1 MLSTVA
7 KKIFGTKNARVLKSM
22 RPLVAR
28 IGELEAGLKA
38 RSDAELQAMTPELRR
53 RLDNGASLDDV
64 LPEAFAVCREAG
76 RRVLGMRHFD
86 VQLMGGMVLH
96 RGGIAEMKT
105 GEGKTLVATAPVYL
119 NALAGKGV
127 HVVTVNDYLA
137 RRDSEWMGRI
147 YKFLGLS
154 VGIIVHGLGD
164 WERQAN
170 YRCDVS
176 YGTNSEFGF
185 DYLRDN
191 MKDSIERY
199 VQRDL
204 NFAIVDEVDSILID
218 EARTPLIISGP
229 AEQSA
234 DLYQKVNAIIP
245 GLRKDIDY
253 SVDEKAH
260 SAMLT
265 DTGIERIEQRLGV
278 GNLYNPDNIEWLHH
292 VTQALRAHTLYKR
305 DVNYLI
311 EDEKVL
317 IVDEFTGRKMPGR
330 RWSDGLH
337 QAIEAKEGV
346 EIQEENQTLAT
357 ISYQNFFRLY
367 KKLAGMT
374 GTADTE
380 AEEFHKIYTLDV
392 NVIPTNRVMQRIDH
406 HDLVY
411 KNERGKFRAV
421 VGEIEECHERGQP
434 VLVGTVSVEK
444 SEVVASL
451 LRKKNIP
458 HSILNAKQHEK
469 EAYIVAQA
477 GRKGAVTISTNMA
490 GRGTDI
496 ILGGNAEFMA
506 RADVDPENA
515 GKPGHEL
522 PPEQEEAFRAALA
535 RHKVDCEAEKKEVL
549 EAGGLHI
556 LGTERHESRRIDNQL
571 RGRSGRQGDPGSSR
585 FFLSLEDDLMRI
597 FGAERITGL
606 MESLGMEE
614 DVPIEHSLINR
625 AIENAQK
632 KVEGHNFDIRKNLLE
647 YDDVMNQQR
656 KTIYALRR
664 QVLEGRYAPEP
675 TEEERK
681 QGKVSAGP
689 APTRSG
695 SHTVEGLSRTV
706 RPTLARM
713 ADALGQ
719 APAPAPA
726 STSAP
731 TDAPEAGGGAANGAA
746 AAGAAAADPAPAPR
760 MVSIPVDP
768 LKLRSLIYRQFGAF
782 PETRGIVE
790 DRSGTLDRLATEVA
804 SSLIQQRER
813 LLDLSEGMIQAV
825 VDEFCPAKEH
835 AEDWDLEAL
844 STAVRERFGLD
855 PDVKTKGVTL
865 EREGLADA
873 LWSQI
878 EKVIEARETEFSL
891 PVLLYFSRHFFL
903 EEIDQRWI
911 EHLKAME
918 ALREGIGL
926 RGYGQKDP
934 KQEYKKEGY
943 VVFGEMMQA
952 IERNVCEKIFHMQ
965 LQRTDQGNEV
975 TVPEPQNRRARPT
988 TELSS
993 KTTADTG
1000 GADDGR
1006 AARGAAGAAPEPKPQ
1021 RRQEPKVGRNDPCPC
1036 GSGKKY
1042 KKCHGVAATV

>member
-1 MLSTVA
+1 MFSYVA
-7 KKIFGTKNARVLKSM
+7 KKIFGTKNARVIKSM
-22 RPLVAR
+22 RPIVAR
-28 IGELEAGLKA
+28 IGALEEGLKA
-38 RSDAELQAMTPELRR
+38 KSDAELQAMTPEFRR
-53 RLDNGASLDDV
+53 RLDKGEPVDDL

-105 GEGKTLVATAPVYL
+105 GEGKTLVATLPVYL
-119 NALAGKGV
+119 NSLPGKGV
-127 HVVTVNDYLA
+127 HVITVNDYLA

-154 VGIIVHGLGD
+154 VGVVVHGLTD
-164 WERQAN
+164 VERQRS
-170 YRCDVS
+170 YRGDIA

-204 NFAIVDEVDSILID
+204 NYAIVDEVDSILID

-229 AEQSA
+229 AEDSA
-234 DLYQKVNAIIP
+234 DLYQKVNSIIP

-260 SAMLT
+260 TAMLT
-265 DTGIERIEQRLGV
+265 DNGIERVEQRLGV
-278 GNLYNPDNIEWLHH
+278 GNLYNPENIEWLHH

-305 DVNYLI
+305 DVNYLV
-311 EDEKVL
+311 EDGKIL

-337 QAIEAKEGV
+337 QAIEAKEEV
-346 EIQEENQTLAT
+346 EVQEENQTLAT
-357 ISYQNFFRLY
+357 ISYQNYFRIY

-380 AEEFHKIYTLDV
+380 AEEFHKIYKLDV
-392 NVIPTNRVMQRIDH
+392 TVVPTNRPMLRQDH
-406 HDLVY
+406 HDVVY

-421 VGEIEECHERGQP
+421 LADLEDCHKRGQP

-444 SEVVASL
+444 SEVVASM
-451 LRKKNIP
+451 LRKKGIP
-458 HSILNAKQHEK
+458 HNVLNAKQHER
-469 EAYIVAQA
+469 EAHIVAQA
-477 GRKGAVTISTNMA
+477 GRKGAITISTNMA

-506 RADVDPENA
+506 RAEVDPEAA
-515 GKPGHEL
+515 GQPGAEVDAELFKTAFAKFKPQCDGER
-522 PPEQEEAFRAALA
+522 Q
-535 RHKVDCEAEKKEVL
+535 EVL
-549 EAGGLHI
+549 AAGGLHI

-585 FFLSLEDDLMRI
+585 FYLSLEDDLMRI

-606 MESLGMEE
+606 MERLGMEE
-614 DVPIEHSLINR
+614 DVPIEHTLINR

-664 QVLEGRYAPEP
+664 QILEGRYAPEP
-675 TEEERK
+675 TEEEKKR
-681 QGKVSAGP
+681 GKTASDSPV
-689 APTRSG
+689 PTTSG
-695 SHTVEGLSRTV
+695 RHTAEALSVTV

-713 ADALGQ
+713 LDALTQ
-719 APAPAPA
+719 APPEPSADPAAPPPAPV
-726 STSAP
+726 TI
-731 TDAPEAGGGAANGAA
+731 
-746 AAGAAAADPAPAPR
+746 AADPA
-760 MVSIPVDP
+760 
-768 LKLRSLIYRQFGAF
+768 KLRSTIYRQYGAYLDC
-782 PETRGIVE
+782 TGIVE
-790 DRSGTLDRLATEVA
+790 DRAGTLDRLAREVG
-804 SSLIQQRER
+804 SSMIQQRER
-813 LLDLSEGMIQAV
+813 LLDLSEEMVQSLT
-825 VDEFCPAKEH
+825 DEFSPAAEH
-835 AEDWDLEAL
+835 AEDWDLAAL
-844 STAVRERFGLD
+844 GNAVKERFGFEPTFD
-855 PDVKTKGVTL
+855 DKIL
-865 EREGLADA
+865 EREALIEA
-873 LWSQI
+873 LWSQL
-878 EKVIEARETEFSL
+878 EKIIEAREAEFSL
-891 PVLLYFSRHFFL
+891 PVLLYFSRYFYL

-911 EHLKAME
+911 DHLKAME

-934 KQEYKKEGY
+934 KQEYKKEGF
-943 VVFGEMMQA
+943 VIFGEMMG
-952 IERNVCEKIFHMQ
+952 IIGRNVCEKLYHMQ
-965 LQRTDQGNEV
+965 LRRESEAAAPAVPQAEPRKKAPRRTIESGGGSA
-975 TVPEPQNRRARPT
+975 PQI
-988 TELSS
+988 S
-993 KTTADTG
+993 
-1000 GADDGR
+1000 
-1006 AARGAAGAAPEPKPQ
+1006 AGASGGQTQEEGRPM
-1021 RRQEPKVGRNDPCPC
+1021 RRNEPKVGRNDPCPC

-1042 KKCHGVAATV
+1042 KKCHGAVAAA

>member
-1 MLSTVA
+1 MFNIA
-7 KKIFGTKNARVLKSM
+7 KKLFGTKNARVMKAM
-22 RPLVAR
+22 RPVVDR
-28 IGELEAGLKA
+28 IGGLEEGLKA
-38 RSDAELQAMTPELRR
+38 KSEAELQGMTAEFRR
-53 RLDNGASLDDV
+53 RLDKGSTLDDL

-86 VQLMGGMVLH
+86 VQLVGGMVLH
-96 RGGIAEMKT
+96 KGMIAEMKT
-105 GEGKTLVATAPVYL
+105 GEGKTLVATLPCYL
-119 NALAGKGV
+119 NAIGGKGV
-127 HVVTVNDYLA
+127 HVITVNDYLA

-147 YKFLGLS
+147 YKFLGLT
-154 VGIIVHGLGD
+154 VGIVVHGLTD
-164 WERQAN
+164 RERQTS
-170 YRCDVS
+170 YRSDIA

-191 MKDSIERY
+191 MKESIERY

-218 EARTPLIISGP
+218 EARTPLIISGS
-229 AEQSA
+229 AEDSA

-253 SVDEKAH
+253 TVDEKAH
-260 SAMLT
+260 SSILT
-265 DTGIERIEQRLGV
+265 DNGIERIEQRLGV
-278 GNLYNPDNIEWLHH
+278 GNLYNPENIAWLHY
-292 VTQALRAHTLYKR
+292 VTQALKAHALYKR

-311 EDEKVL
+311 EEGKVI

-337 QAIEAKEGV
+337 QAVEAKEGV
-346 EIQEENQTLAT
+346 EVQEENQTIAT

-367 KKLAGMT
+367 HKLGGMT

-380 AEEFHKIYTLDV
+380 AEEFHKIYKLAV
-392 NVIPTNRVMQRIDH
+392 NVMPTNRPMQRLDH
-406 HDLVY
+406 QDLVY

-421 VGEIEECHERGQP
+421 VAEIEDCHKRGQP

-444 SEVVASL
+444 SEVVASM

-458 HSILNAKQHEK
+458 HSILNAKLHEK
-469 EAYIVAQA
+469 EAFIVAQA
-477 GRKGAVTISTNMA
+477 GRRGAVTISTNMA

-522 PPEQEEAFRAALA
+522 PPEKEAAFQEALA
-535 RHKVDCEAEKKEVL
+535 RHKVECDLEKQDVL

-556 LGTERHESRRIDNQL
+556 LGTERHDSRRIDNQL
-571 RGRSGRQGDPGSSR
+571 RGRAGRQGDPGSSR

-597 FGAERITGL
+597 FGAERITGI
-606 MESLGMEE
+606 MERLGMEE
-614 DVPIEHSLINR
+614 DVPIEAGIITR
-625 AIENAQK
+625 VIENSQK

-656 KTIYALRR
+656 KAIYALRR

-681 QGKVSAGP
+681 RGKGVVAL
-689 APTRSG
+689 APTASG
-695 SHTVEGLSRTV
+695 SHTIESLVRHV

-713 ADALGQ
+713 ADALSQQPARAPVLEAPNAPILGPDGK
-719 APAPAPA
+719 PAP
-726 STSAP
+726 
-731 TDAPEAGGGAANGAA
+731 
-746 AAGAAAADPAPAPR
+746 PR
-760 MVSIPVDP
+760 MISVPVDP
-768 LKLRSLIYRQFGAF
+768 VMMRSLIYKQFGAF
-782 PETRGIVE
+782 PDASGIAA
-790 DRSGTLDRLATEVA
+790 DRTATLDRLADEVA

-813 LLDLSEGMIQAV
+813 LLDLSEEMVQSVI
-825 VDEFCPAKEH
+825 DEHCPATAH
-835 AEDWDLEAL
+835 AEDWDLEVL
-844 STAVRERFGLD
+844 GHAVKERFGFE
-855 PDVKTKGVTL
+855 PDLTPKGIGAPGVL
-865 EREGLADA
+865 EREALTSA
-873 LWSQI
+873 LWAEV
-878 EKVIEARETEFSL
+878 EKILEAREAEFSL
-891 PVLLYFSRHFFL
+891 PVLLYFSRHFYL

-911 EHLKAME
+911 DHLKAME

-934 KQEYKKEGY
+934 KQEYKKEGF
-943 VVFGEMMQA
+943 VIFGEMMG
-952 IERNVCEKIFHMQ
+952 IIGRNVCEKLFHMQ
-965 LQRTDQGNEV
+965 LQRTDQGGEASI
-975 TVPEPQNRRARPT
+975 PQRQTRRPRQTIESGGGDDKAVASGPT
-988 TELSS
+988 TS
-993 KTTADTG
+993 KSEG
-1000 GADDGR
+1000 GAAETR
-1006 AARGAAGAAPEPKPQ
+1006 PV

-1042 KKCHGVAATV
+1042 KKCHGAVV